1 MKRIFL
7 LFGLL
12 IVLFSACTK
21 TSYNTTKQ
29 ADIDEI
35 KIQKYIAANHLTV
48 TKDPSGIYYQIL
60 QTSAGTIH
68 PSVADSDTVQVTYT
82 GKLLNGGVFDSES
95 VTLLP
100 MSGLV
105 KGFQTGMSLLT
116 SNGAAPYARIM
127 MIIPSNLAYGTTSL
141 AAGNGVAVPANSV
154 LVFTVDLIGIVQG
167 FGK

>member
-21 TSYNTTKQ
+21 TSYNATKQ

-48 TKDPSGIYYQIL
+48 TKDPSGIYYQII
-60 QTSAGTIH
+60 QKSAGTIH

-82 GKLLNGGVFDSES
+82 GKLLNGKEFDSN
-95 VTLLP
+95 
-100 MSGLV
+100 
-105 KGFQTGMSLLT
+105 KKTGK
-116 SNGAAPYARIM
+116 PFE
-127 MIIPSNLAYGTTSL
+127 
-141 AAGNGVAVPANSV
+141 
-154 LVFTVDLIGIVQG
+154 FTVGAR
-167 FGK
+167 